1 MCFLMSLNVRN
12 KLVWMLEPE
21 EVITSIKI
29 HYRPSTGVTIDEKV
43 WKYRDEYA
51 KPEAI

>member
-1 MCFLMSLNVRN
+1 
-12 KLVWMLEPE
+12 
-21 EVITSIKI
+21 
-29 HYRPSTGVTIDEKV
+29 PSTGVTIDEKV